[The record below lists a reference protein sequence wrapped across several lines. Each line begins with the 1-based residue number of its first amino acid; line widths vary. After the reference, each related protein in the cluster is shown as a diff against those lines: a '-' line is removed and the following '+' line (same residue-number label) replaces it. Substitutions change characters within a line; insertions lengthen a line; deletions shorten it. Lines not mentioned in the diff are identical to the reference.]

1 VKIVVSDHTF
11 EGDRAWFRFTMKWT
25 DLKTGETRKSRHAG
39 LPDRGWQA
47 CGDLGDV
54 PTARLGMDG
63 PRCAGALDERAAN
76 QVSPYCLPTIPS
88 ICKLVPGKGLL
99 DAWIQMSNYG

>member
-1 VKIVVSDHTF
+1 
-11 EGDRAWFRFTMKWT
+11 
-25 DLKTGETRKSRHAG
+25 
-39 LPDRGWQA
+39 
-47 CGDLGDV
+47 
-54 PTARLGMDG
+54 MDG

-99 DAWIQMSNYG
+99 DAWIQMSNMSNYG